1 MARKDVTAV
10 INIGRKAMREK
21 EEIADVPMEG
31 LPNPLMLENQ
41 LWKLK
46 KKKKKYSF
54 QGPTTR
60 FWFSCAG
67 KEAGPLCLHNA
78 SPKDSGALLGLR
90 PTHRSR
96 P

>member
-46 KKKKKYSF
+46 KKKKNTVSKVPPPGSDSAVLAKRLGHCVYIMLL
-54 QGPTTR
+54 QRTLV
-60 FWFSCAG
+60 
-67 KEAGPLCLHNA
+67 LCWV
-78 SPKDSGALLGLR
+78 
-90 PTHRSR
+90 
-96 P
+96 

>member
-41 LWKLK
+41 LWKFK
-46 KKKKKYSF
+46 KKKKIQFPRSHH
-54 QGPTTR
+54 QVLIQ
-60 FWFSCAG
+60 
-67 KEAGPLCLHNA
+67 LCWQRGWA
-78 SPKDSGALLGLR
+78 
-90 PTHRSR
+90 TVFT
-96 P
+96 